1 MLVVAS
7 QVARVVVG
15 DLLRVLF
22 GERELPV
29 LYELGEE
36 LGDVD
41 DLERHLELRVLVL
54 ERVVAM
60 GRGDEYLFDARI
72 DEGLDVLLREL
83 LEELLVARLAD
94 DFLRSRPL
102 CPLRCRRRRSPSLRT
117 FAVAW
122 ATFLSLGS

>member
-1 MLVVAS
+1 M
-7 QVARVVVG
+7 VG
-15 DLLRVLF
+15 DLLRVLS

-36 LGDVD
+36 LGYVD
-41 DLERHLELRVLVL
+41 DLEGHLELGVLVL

-94 DFLRSRPL
+94 
-102 CPLRCRRRRSPSLRT
+102 T
-117 FAVAW
+117 FSAADLFVPQDAEGDVR
-122 ATFLSLGS
+122 LL